1 MNPEMIPYGEERLME
16 SLAGHAEGGNRALDD
31 IAQGI
36 LGDIRGH
43 VSGAEQ
49 YDDMTFLLLRV
60 DG

>member
-1 MNPEMIPYGEERLME
+1 MNPFGEDRLME
-16 SLAGHAEGGNRALDD
+16 SLAAHSDGGNRALDD

-60 DG
+60 EA